1 MKTFIIGTLSL
12 LLAFT
17 LIGCS
22 EDEDKSQLPVFSE
35 IAADRDVLRPGDVVT
50 FTAVQTTPGNLI
62 NRTSYTWKL
71 DNETILDNNVIYDND
86 KSNPTCQITIPEK
99 NSITVT
105 FKGSYNPS
113 ASQWKPVPST
123 QPITGGSINYTL
135 ATLKGEVTIN
145 KTFRILR

>member
-1 MKTFIIGTLSL
+1 MKTFIIGTLTL

-35 IAADRDVLRPGDVVT
+35 IAADRDVLRPGDIVT

-123 QPITGGSINYTL
+123 QPISGGSINYTL

>member
-35 IAADRDVLRPGDVVT
+35 IAADRDVLRPGDIVT

-123 QPITGGSINYTL
+123 QPISGGSINYTL

-145 KTFRILR
+145 KTFRMLR

>member
-22 EDEDKSQLPVFSE
+22 EDDDKSQLPVFSE

-123 QPITGGSINYTL
+123 QPISGGSINYTL

>member
-35 IAADRDVLRPGDVVT
+35 IAADRDVLRPGDIVT

-123 QPITGGSINYTL
+123 QLISGGSINYTL

>member
-1 MKTFIIGTLSL
+1 MKSFIIGTLSL

-35 IAADRDVLRPGDVVT
+35 IAADRDVLRPGDIVT

-123 QPITGGSINYTL
+123 QPISGGSINYTL

>member
-1 MKTFIIGTLSL
+1 MKTFIIGTLTL

-35 IAADRDVLRPGDVVT
+35 IAADRDVLRPGDIVT

-113 ASQWKPVPST
+113 ASQWKSVPST
-123 QPITGGSINYTL
+123 QPISGGSINYTL

>member
-35 IAADRDVLRPGDVVT
+35 IAADRDVLRPGDIVT

-86 KSNPTCQITIPEK
+86 KSNPTCQITPPEK

-113 ASQWKPVPST
+113 ASQWKSVPST
-123 QPITGGSINYTL
+123 QPISGGSINYTL

>member
-1 MKTFIIGTLSL
+1 MKTFIIGTLTL

-35 IAADRDVLRPGDVVT
+35 IAAERDVLRPGDIVT

-123 QPITGGSINYTL
+123 QPISGGSINYTL

>member
-35 IAADRDVLRPGDVVT
+35 IAADRDVLRPGDIVT

-113 ASQWKPVPST
+113 ASQWKSVPST
-123 QPITGGSINYTL
+123 QPISGGSINYTL

>member
-35 IAADRDVLRPGDVVT
+35 IAADRDVLRPGDIVT

-99 NSITVT
+99 NSMTVT
-105 FKGSYNPS
+105 VKGSYNPS
-113 ASQWKPVPST
+113 ASQWKSVPAT
-123 QPITGGSINYTL
+123 QPISGGSINYTL

>member
-1 MKTFIIGTLSL
+1 MKDLNRRPDNLKLLKENLGQTLS
-12 LLAFT
+12 
-17 LIGCS
+17 
-22 EDEDKSQLPVFSE
+22 D
-35 IAADRDVLRPGDVVT
+35 
-50 FTAVQTTPGNLI
+50 I
-62 NRTSYTWKL
+62 NQ
-71 DNETILDNNVIYDND
+71 
-86 KSNPTCQITIPEK
+86 SNPTCQITIPEK

-123 QPITGGSINYTL
+123 QPISGGSINYTL

>member
-35 IAADRDVLRPGDVVT
+35 IAADRDVLRPGDIVT

-99 NSITVT
+99 S
-105 FKGSYNPS
+105 
-113 ASQWKPVPST
+113 
-123 QPITGGSINYTL
+123 
-135 ATLKGEVTIN
+135 
-145 KTFRILR
+145 R

>member
-35 IAADRDVLRPGDVVT
+35 IAADRDVLRPGDIIT

-123 QPITGGSINYTL
+123 QPISGGSINYTL

>member
-35 IAADRDVLRPGDVVT
+35 IAADRDVLRPGDIVT

-113 ASQWKPVPST
+113 ASHWKSVPST
-123 QPITGGSINYTL
+123 QPISGGSINYTL

>member
-123 QPITGGSINYTL
+123 QPISGGSINYTL

>member
-99 NSITVT
+99 SSITVT

-123 QPITGGSINYTL
+123 QLISGGSINYTL

>member
-35 IAADRDVLRPGDVVT
+35 IAADRDVLRPGDIVT

-123 QPITGGSINYTL
+123 QPISGGSINYTL
-135 ATLKGEVTIN
+135 ATLKGEGTIN

>member
-35 IAADRDVLRPGDVVT
+35 IAADRDVLRPGDIVT

-123 QPITGGSINYTL
+123 QPISGGSINYTL

>member
-123 QPITGGSINYTL
+123 QLISGGSINYTL

>member
-22 EDEDKSQLPVFSE
+22 EDDDKSQLPVFSE

-123 QPITGGSINYTL
+123 QPISGGSINYTL

-145 KTFRILR
+145 KTFRILK

>member
-35 IAADRDVLRPGDVVT
+35 IAADRDVLRPGDIVT

-71 DNETILDNNVIYDND
+71 DNETILDNTVIYDND

-113 ASQWKPVPST
+113 ASQWKSVPST
-123 QPITGGSINYTL
+123 QPISGGSINYTL

>member
-22 EDEDKSQLPVFSE
+22 EDDDKSQLPVFSE
-35 IAADRDVLRPGDVVT
+35 IAADRDVLRPGDIVT

-113 ASQWKPVPST
+113 ASQWKSVPST
-123 QPITGGSINYTL
+123 QPISGGSINYTL

>member
-35 IAADRDVLRPGDVVT
+35 IAADRDVLRPGDIVT

-62 NRTSYTWKL
+62 NKTSYTWKL

-123 QPITGGSINYTL
+123 QLISGGSINYTL

>member
-123 QPITGGSINYTL
+123 QPISGGSINYTL

-145 KTFRILR
+145 KTFRILK

>member
-35 IAADRDVLRPGDVVT
+35 IAADRDVLRPGDIVT

-123 QPITGGSINYTL
+123 QPISGGSINYTL

-145 KTFRILR
+145 KTFRILK

>member
-35 IAADRDVLRPGDVVT
+35 IAADRDVLRPGDIVT

-123 QPITGGSINYTL
+123 QPISGGSINYTR
-135 ATLKGEVTIN
+135 ATLGGGVTIN
-145 KTFRILR
+145 ERGRIVK

>member
-113 ASQWKPVPST
+113 ASQWKSVPST
-123 QPITGGSINYTL
+123 QPISGGSINYTL

>member
-35 IAADRDVLRPGDVVT
+35 IAADRDVLRPGDIVT

-123 QPITGGSINYTL
+123 QPIIGGSINYTL